1 MNNWNGLDFFI
12 FLILALNAIQGM
24 SRGTA
29 KEILSMMC
37 LSIALIFSI
46 KFTLPLTNFINSSP
60 LAHGVLSTP
69 MIQRFMHAIG
79 AGSLTLQLL
88 HQIMYSIS
96 LLVCFVGIFCVL
108 EATLTSSNVSQSMPL
123 HEVLINRKVS
133 SAIGLT
139 RGYIINLIFLSIFT
153 LHISG
158 ADNKFVRDSFFAKLF
173 HTQTVKLDRIIRNQ
187 KPEDYKEIYKNQP
200 KLSYMPG

>member
-1 MNNWNGLDFFI
+1 
-12 FLILALNAIQGM
+12 LALNAIQGM

>member
-1 MNNWNGLDFFI
+1 NNWNGLDFFI

>member
-1 MNNWNGLDFFI
+1 
-12 FLILALNAIQGM
+12 
-24 SRGTA
+24 
-29 KEILSMMC
+29 
-37 LSIALIFSI
+37 
-46 KFTLPLTNFINSSP
+46 
-60 LAHGVLSTP
+60 
-69 MIQRFMHAIG
+69 
-79 AGSLTLQLL
+79 
-88 HQIMYSIS
+88 
-96 LLVCFVGIFCVL
+96 
-108 EATLTSSNVSQSMPL
+108 MPL